1 MGVGSWEG
9 ARSGA
14 VSTFTSEVEDS
25 KEGNS
30 GERRNKEEGLALLQ
44 GTVGW

>member
-1 MGVGSWEG
+1 MGESWEG

-25 KEGNS
+25 QEENS
-30 GERRNKEEGLALLQ
+30 GERRNKEEDQGAL
-44 GTVGW
+44 GG